1 MGRYAYEKFRMG
13 FSYGLQRAIA
23 QEIDLRYG
31 INEDDFDWFVMDIRV
46 KRADMQQRH
55 RFVDTIRKLEAYL
68 QARKAEPGY
77 DEDEPIFITV
87 SEAAQITG
95 RNRKTIADWNR
106 KDLLVNDD
114 PDNKKWIDVEQT
126 IEKLKNSVKISR

>member
-23 QEIDLRYG
+23 QEVGMRYG
-31 INEDDFDWFVMDIRV
+31 IDEADFDWFVVDIGV

-68 QARKAEPGY
+68 QTRKAEPDY
-77 DEDEPIFITV
+77 DAHKPIFITV
-87 SEAAQITG
+87 SEAANITG

-106 KDLLVNDD
+106 KNLLVNDD
-114 PDNKKWIDVEQT
+114 SDNKKWIDVEQT

>member
-23 QEIDLRYG
+23 KEIGMRYG
-31 INEDDFDWFVMDIRV
+31 INEEDFDWFVMDIRV

-68 QARKAEPGY
+68 QTRKAEPDY

-106 KDLLVNDD
+106 KELLANGGSG
-114 PDNKKWIDVEQT
+114 KIKWIDVEKT
-126 IEKLKNSVKISR
+126 IEKLKNSVKVV

>member
-1 MGRYAYEKFRMG
+1 MG

-23 QEIDLRYG
+23 KEIGMRYG
-31 INEDDFDWFVMDIRV
+31 INEEDFDWFVMDIRV

-68 QARKAEPGY
+68 QTRKAEPDY
-77 DEDEPIFITV
+77 DEPIFITV

-106 KDLLVNDD
+106 KELLANGGSG
-114 PDNKKWIDVEQT
+114 KIKWIDVEKT
-126 IEKLKNSVKISR
+126 IEKLKNSVKVV

>member
-23 QEIDLRYG
+23 QEVGIRYG
-31 INEDDFDWFVMDIRV
+31 IDEEDFDWFVMDIRV
-46 KRADMQQRH
+46 KCADMQQRH

-68 QARKAEPGY
+68 QTRKAEPDY

-87 SEAAQITG
+87 SEAANITG

-114 PDNKKWIDVEQT
+114 SDNKKWIDVEQT

>member
-1 MGRYAYEKFRMG
+1 MG

-23 QEIDLRYG
+23 QEIGMRYG
-31 INEDDFDWFVMDIRV
+31 INEEDFDWFVMNIRV

-55 RFVDTIRKLEAYL
+55 RFADTIRKLEVYL
-68 QARKAEPGY
+68 QARKAEPDY

-114 PDNKKWIDVEQT
+114 YDNKKWINVEQT
-126 IEKLKNSVKISR
+126 IEKLKNFVKISR

>member
-23 QEIDLRYG
+23 KEIGMRYG
-31 INEDDFDWFVMDIRV
+31 INEEDFDWFVMDIRV

-68 QARKAEPGY
+68 QTRKAEPDY
-77 DEDEPIFITV
+77 DEPIFITV

-106 KDLLVNDD
+106 KELLANGGSG
-114 PDNKKWIDVEQT
+114 KIKWIDVEKT
-126 IEKLKNSVKISR
+126 IEKLKNSVKVV